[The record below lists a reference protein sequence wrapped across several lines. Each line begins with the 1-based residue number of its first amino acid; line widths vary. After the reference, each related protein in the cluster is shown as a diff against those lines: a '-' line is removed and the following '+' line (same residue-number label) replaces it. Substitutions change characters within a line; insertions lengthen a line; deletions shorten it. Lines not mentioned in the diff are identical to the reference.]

1 MRFTKRYAD
10 GSIALERHVTLSEAL
25 QRLAQFEDIAFEP
38 SNNTPCPGYSQ
49 YRGKTPG
56 RDYLS
61 AGTIVAVRK
70 APASPSITFQNNFQN
85 NFQSP
90 SATPIHTK
98 VVCVRDL
105 GGAGQ
110 KESGEGEVVRRKAEG
125 KAKNNAECSDKCAN
139 ACGGCGGKCGS
150 ECGSERGSE
159 REGGKEGEA
168 SHAEEH
174 GNNAPC
180 TSVPCK
186 VGDMLFVL
194 TPDSP
199 IGYEIIRCESVEKA
213 SGPHTRE
220 MAFGPCIV
228 DEQGNAKWAFYPEDF
243 GVKVFLDRQ
252 ELLNMQNERR
262 GERKEE
268 AGHTEEHGNTDSYVP
283 VPCKPGDTLYIL
295 NSSSPYGYESAICSD
310 VYVKNNS
317 AGKPIREVAR
327 AVITDNGHFGRIMRE
342 LNPEDFG
349 TRAFLNPD
357 DVWNALVD
365 TISKK

>member
-1 MRFTKRYAD
+1 MRLTKRYED

-49 YRGKTPG
+49 YRSKTPG

-70 APASPSITFQNNFQN
+70 SPASPSITFQNNFQN

-150 ECGSERGSE
+150 ECGSKCGSE
-159 REGGKEGEA
+159 CEGGKEGEA

-243 GVKVFLDRQ
+243 GVKVFLNRQ
-252 ELLNMQNERR
+252 ELLNVQNERR

-295 NSSSPYGYESAICSD
+295 NSSNPYGYESAICSD
-310 VYVKNNS
+310 VYVKDNS

-327 AVITDNGHFGRIMRE
+327 AVITDNGYFGREMRE

-349 TRAFLNPD
+349 TRAFLNLD
-357 DVWNALVD
+357 DAWNALVD
-365 TISKK
+365 TMSKK

>member
-1 MRFTKRYAD
+1 MRLTKRYED

-49 YRGKTPG
+49 YRSKTPG

-139 ACGGCGGKCGS
+139 ACVGCGGKCGS
-150 ECGSERGSE
+150 ECGSE

-186 VGDMLFVL
+186 
-194 TPDSP
+194 
-199 IGYEIIRCESVEKA
+199 
-213 SGPHTRE
+213 
-220 MAFGPCIV
+220 
-228 DEQGNAKWAFYPEDF
+228 
-243 GVKVFLDRQ
+243 
-252 ELLNMQNERR
+252 
-262 GERKEE
+262 
-268 AGHTEEHGNTDSYVP
+268 
-283 VPCKPGDTLYIL
+283 PGDTLYIL
-295 NSSSPYGYESAICSD
+295 NSSNPYGYESAICSD
-310 VYVKNNS
+310 VYVKDNS

-327 AVITDNGHFGRIMRE
+327 AVITDNGYFGRIMRE

-349 TRAFLNPD
+349 TRAFLNLD
-357 DVWNALVD
+357 DAWNAIVD
-365 TISKK
+365 TMSKK